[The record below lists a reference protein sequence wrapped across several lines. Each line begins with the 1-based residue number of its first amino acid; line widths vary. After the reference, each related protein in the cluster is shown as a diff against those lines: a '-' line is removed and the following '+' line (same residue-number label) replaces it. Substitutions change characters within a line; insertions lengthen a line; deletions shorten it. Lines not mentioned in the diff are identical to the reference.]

1 MPLHPSFPL
10 ATSNIILLEEV
21 GHYMHD
27 CMEFHTEE
35 FRVLS
40 LCEYCVIFMMA
51 KYYYASKDYVLK
63 PHTNI

>member
-40 LCEYCVIFMMA
+40 LC
-51 KYYYASKDYVLK
+51 
-63 PHTNI
+63 